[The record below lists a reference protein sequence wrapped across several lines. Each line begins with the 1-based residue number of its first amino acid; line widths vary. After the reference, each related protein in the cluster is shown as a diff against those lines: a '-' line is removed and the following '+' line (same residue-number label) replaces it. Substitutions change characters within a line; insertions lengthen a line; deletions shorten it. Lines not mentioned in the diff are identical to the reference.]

1 MPHLLATRL
10 MMVAC
15 LPLMTAQYAL
25 TQKAPEHFDPGVP
38 AFQVLIVPTD
48 VDANTK
54 AFSELRSSSV
64 GKHISAV
71 YTSDEKE
78 SMDFA
83 LRVQDVV
90 GGSLQPYDRRGMS
103 PADFARVLANNCTT
117 VNDATAVAVVIA
129 PDLVLP
135 FLQSLS
141 SLGGPAPSNQNTHR
155 ARGEA
160 LVVSIGGDMPSIARL
175 RLAP

>member
-1 MPHLLATRL
+1 MPHLLSIRRIA
-10 MMVAC
+10 VAC
-15 LPLMTAQYAL
+15 LPLVTAQYAL
-25 TQKAPEHFDPGVP
+25 AQTARAHTGSEPA

-48 VDANTK
+48 VNANTK

-64 GKHISAV
+64 GRHIAAV

-83 LRVQDVV
+83 LRLQDVV

-103 PADFARVLANNCTT
+103 PADFARVLATNCTAI
-117 VNDATAVAVVIA
+117 NEATSVAVVIA
-129 PDLVLP
+129 PDLILP

-141 SLGGPAPSNQNTHR
+141 SFGGPAPSNYNARR
-155 ARGEA
+155 AHGEA
-160 LVVSIGGDMPSIARL
+160 IVVSIGGDKPSITLL